1 MAFWNVP
8 TPQLV
13 QLGAPTS
20 AAYVPAPQ
28 ALHSAEPVVDVRPTE
43 HERHLVAF
51 RPENVPALHLVQDAS
66 PASE

>member
-1 MAFWNVP
+1 MAIWNAP

-13 QLGAPTS
+13 QLEDPTL
-20 AAYVPAPQ
+20 AAYVPAPH
-28 ALHSAEPVVDVRPTE
+28 ALQSAEPVVDVRPTE

-51 RPENVPALHLVQDAS
+51 RPENVPALHLVQDTS